1 MNKKQLF
8 ARVIDSK
15 CLMLECSFQIM
26 EIKATRLMI
35 VWKKRSSC
43 ISSWALFTISERLNL
58 EIPLDEYFWR
68 EELN

>member
-1 MNKKQLF
+1 
-8 ARVIDSK
+8 
-15 CLMLECSFQIM
+15 M

-35 VWKKRSSC
+35 AWKKRSPR
-43 ISSWALFTISERLNL
+43 ISSWALFTISERLHL